1 MNKASIIPIFFA
13 CDNDFVKYTTVAI
26 KSLIMNASKDRLYHI
41 HILNTGI
48 DEDKQQ
54 IVLDMADEIFS
65 ISFDDVSSYMS
76 KVKGTL
82 PLRDYYSHTTYY
94 RLFMADIYPQYDK
107 AIYLDSDVI
116 VKGDIAQLY
125 DHELGEN
132 LVAAAPDQVI
142 VQTEVFRQ
150 YSEKV
155 LGIDHNKYFNAGVMI
170 FNCKA
175 FREEGI
181 YDRFS
186 ELLNTYTFV
195 VAQDQDY
202 LNVLSKDRVLI
213 LDQKWDSEV
222 YGEFL
227 CTEEEMCIIHYNF
240 GTKPWKNKNGRLADY
255 FWQYAKLTPVYEEIM
270 QVCNTFSK
278 KLLAEEEEVGKRLV
292 QTAWNEIARPD
303 NYFNIIKGRVAN
315 EQTGSC

>member
-26 KSLIMNASKDRLYHI
+26 KSLMVNASRDRVYHI

-48 DEDKQQ
+48 DEEKRRF
-54 IVLDMADEIFS
+54 LLEMSDEIFT
-65 ISFDDVSSYMS
+65 ISFDDVSEYMS
-76 KVKGTL
+76 RVKGTL
-82 PLRDYYSHTTYY
+82 PLRDYYSLTTYY
-94 RLFMADIYPQYDK
+94 RLFMADMYPQYDK

-125 DHELGEN
+125 DHDLKNN

-142 VQTEVFRQ
+142 VQTDVFTQ

-175 FREEGI
+175 FREEKI

-213 LDQKWDSEV
+213 LNQKWDSQV

-227 CTEEEMCIIHYNF
+227 CTEDEMCIIHYNF
-240 GTKPWKNKNGRLADY
+240 GTKPWKNKNGRLAGY
-255 FWQYAKLTPVYEEIM
+255 FWQYAKMTPVYDEII
-270 QVCNTFSK
+270 QVCDTFSTE
-278 KLLAEEEEVGKRLV
+278 LLEEEEKVGKRLV
-292 QTAWNEIARPD
+292 QTAWDEIARPD
-303 NYFNIIKGRVAN
+303 NYYNIIKGR
-315 EQTGSC
+315 